1 METWFPEKKF
11 NQFIKNFL
19 IFFTHFHCSTC
30 RETIP
35 FLYDGKNHDGKCL
48 KHLELAVTSIIAS
61 TFVIQH
67 LEQNFGFEW
76 DHHGAKSSPP
86 PLCLLCKLLDVS
98 PWHRPSLNFWLSRCL
113 QWSRTFNYLFYS
125 SKLYLCWPGHT
136 WLVSKATDCTHL

>member
-1 METWFPEKKF
+1 MGTWFPEKNF

-48 KHLELAVTSIIAS
+48 KHLELAVTIIIAS
-61 TFVIQH
+61 TFAIQH

-76 DHHGAKSSPP
+76 DHHGAKSSPSP

-98 PWHRPSLNFWLSRCL
+98 PYLTWAFLEFLVISLPSAKQNI
-113 QWSRTFNYLFYS
+113 NYVFYS
-125 SKLYLCWPGHT
+125 SKLYLC
-136 WLVSKATDCTHL
+136 